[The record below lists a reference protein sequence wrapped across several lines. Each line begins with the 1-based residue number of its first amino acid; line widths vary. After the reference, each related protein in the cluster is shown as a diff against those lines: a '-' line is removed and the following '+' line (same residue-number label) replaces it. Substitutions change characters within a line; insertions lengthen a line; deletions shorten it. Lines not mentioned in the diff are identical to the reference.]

1 MAKVNEGSAFCKL
14 GSHLPSLDFA
24 GLSALVGS
32 NISKA
37 GISYTCLVR
46 GRLPY
51 LSAYVTPG
59 TLGLGQAVLS
69 CIDWRPARIL
79 VGAGEAGSMLE
90 LCGVQA
96 SGNANYVGLQS
107 GTALNVRG
115 VVGEAVV
122 SEIVK
127 TCKKPAHLAIAGR
140 DSGRHTCVIWAVVR
154 NPDAIVGEICVEGEQ
169 GALINIIATLI
180 CVVVLALDAWCRQWF
195 GFLVVATGM
204 MLNAMM
210 AYLLRMLK
218 FEIPEANPAADAPV
232 GDSVILLKDKPD
244 VLFVLVASEK
254 AVQKLLQKEVKMDS
268 SACGHPPLPLVLVC
282 MAFIAYAA
290 LLVLGIPHMGST
302 AQLLFI
308 ILVCVGA
315 VTDLIKG
322 SWNGKR
328 GIGRA
333 AIKKYQIEIESE
345 QWFGN
350 RTAAVASVAAKSTKL
365 DALQESKV
373 LPTTGPVWRN
383 WWKALEILGHGQ
395 NGTASQRLNSLK
407 QKVPDKDRPFW
418 DTLIQDMKDGHD
430 KTRIIKVGAPVAN
443 QNNINQCTYSS
454 HNK

>member
-59 TLGLGQAVLS
+59 TLGLGQTVLS

-96 SGNANYVGLQS
+96 SGNASYVGLQS

-127 TCKKPAHLAIAGR
+127 TSLKKRAHEGSNLAIAGR
-140 DSGRHTCVIWAVVR
+140 DSGRHTCVIWAKVWK
-154 NPDAIVGEICVEGEQ
+154 PEAIVGKICVEGEH

-180 CVVVLALDAWCRQWF
+180 CVVVLVLDAWCHQWF

-218 FEIPEANPAADAPV
+218 FEIPEANPAADAPE
-232 GDSVILLKDKPD
+232 GDSVILLKDNPD
-244 VLFVLVASEK
+244 VLFVLLASEK
-254 AVQKLLQKEVKMDS
+254 AVQKLLQKEVKMDT

-328 GIGRA
+328 GIGRE
-333 AIKKYQIEIESE
+333 AIKKYQIETQSE

-350 RTAAVASVAAKSTKL
+350 RTAAVASVAARSTKL
-365 DALQESKV
+365 DALQEAKV

-383 WWKALEILGHGQ
+383 WWKALKILGHDE
-395 NGTASQRLNSLK
+395 NGTASQTQKLKSLE
-407 QKVPDKDRPFW
+407 QKVPEKDRPFW
-418 DTLIQDMKDGHD
+418 NTLIDDMKDGHGTT
-430 KTRIIKVGAPVAN
+430 KTI
-443 QNNINQCTYSS
+443 
-454 HNK
+454 

>member
-1 MAKVNEGSAFCKL
+1 MAKFNEGNAFCKL
-14 GSHLPSLDFA
+14 GTHLPSLDFA

-46 GRLPY
+46 GRYPY

-127 TCKKPAHLAIAGR
+127 TCLKKGARAGNNLEIAGR
-140 DSGRHTCVIWAVVR
+140 DSGRHTCVIWASVQK
-154 NPDAIVGEICVEGEQ
+154 PDAIVGEVCVEGEQ
-169 GALINIIATLI
+169 GALINIPATLI
-180 CVVVLALDAWCRQWF
+180 CVLVLVLDALCHQWF
-195 GFLVVATGM
+195 GFLVVAIGM

-218 FEIPEANPAADAPV
+218 FEIPEANPAPDVPV
-232 GDSVILLKDKPD
+232 GDSVILLKDNPD
-244 VLFVLVASEK
+244 VLFVLLASEK
-254 AVQKLLQKEVKMDS
+254 AIQKLLQKEVKMNN

-328 GIGRA
+328 GIGQE
-333 AIKKYQIEIESE
+333 AIKKYQIVTESE

-383 WWKALEILGHGQ
+383 WWKALGILRHGE
-395 NGTASQRLNSLK
+395 NGTASQKLKSLE
-407 QKVPDKDRPFW
+407 QKVPVEERPLW
-418 DTLIQDMKDGHD
+418 NTLINDIKDGYGRP
-430 KTRIIKVGAPVAN
+430 KTI
-443 QNNINQCTYSS
+443 
-454 HNK
+454 